1 MIVQSSSPK
10 NIEDMFN
17 QVCHSYL
24 LNLYN
29 QIQNIDSNVVNFEN
43 IKNKFESLF
52 SSNQDYDET
61 FNYGNS
67 YTDILSD
74 LQLYINYWVEKT
86 DLHNFITTIYENNN
100 QGLEIAHKW
109 IAEATTAKEIKK
121 KVEKEKKDI
130 KNQIKRAKAT
140 GHSVVFNQ
148 FSPINSESPESKL
161 NSVIGRYFLPML
173 TTSIPNQKTFEYYG
187 NGSKSEIRH
196 GTQIEVIDGEVV
208 INPLYLAYIKA
219 KKAKFH
225 EKTYPVIY
233 FNLLKKTD
241 EHDKDNVER
250 NKEGSFTEQL
260 HKMESNNLGIA
271 VITLPADEGFLDKN
285 EINRKEEL
293 SYNSQKKK
301 ILNISLNNGKDFFIS
316 ENIKKELF
324 GTKKEEYFILNHL
337 LDKSAKFLGLNNKKT
352 ISPAERQALMF
363 HFIKYELTNFII
375 EKLGLDSFNFSCKDA
390 IDRGAAHSLYYN
402 TIKSI
407 ELNNPISCDE
417 FKINKDGAAVEV
429 KGRGMNFHEKILAN
443 VFNVKINNQRNTS
456 DIKLPEHIMSWSK
469 KFESKHTY
477 SSNIFTIF
485 IKAIKSFFKNKFF
498 NIIKNIRNLNSLSK
512 EVYGDLIL
520 KKEKKGIVD
529 DKNISIKDNNDVPIT
544 LDDAPKTTPS
554 LVCVRY
560 NGGVEPFTPP
570 IKNISNQSNATYD
583 PPVHGM

>member
-29 QIQNIDSNVVNFEN
+29 QIQSIDSNVVNFEN

-86 DLHNFITTIYENNN
+86 DLHNFIITIYENNN

-109 IAEATTAKEIKK
+109 IAEAATAKEIKK

-173 TTSIPNQKTFEYYG
+173 TTSIPNQKTFKYG
-187 NGSKSEIRH
+187 RNSSKIEIRH

-208 INPLYLAYIKA
+208 INALYLAYIKA

-225 EKTYPVIY
+225 EKIYPVIY

-271 VITLPADEGFLDKN
+271 VITFPADEGFLDKN

-293 SYNSQKKK
+293 SYDSQKKK

-375 EKLGLDSFNFSCKDA
+375 EKLGPDSFNFSCKDA
-390 IDRGAAHSLYYN
+390 IDRGAVHSLYYN

-429 KGRGMNFHEKILAN
+429 KGRCINFHEKILAN

-485 IKAIKSFFKNKFF
+485 IKTIKSFFKNKFF
-498 NIIKNIRNLNSLSK
+498 NIMKNIRNLNSLSK
-512 EVYGDLIL
+512 EVYGSLIL

-529 DKNISIKDNNDVPIT
+529 DKNISIKDNNDVSIT
-544 LDDAPKTTPS
+544 LDYAPKTTPS
-554 LVCVRY
+554 LVCVSY

-570 IKNISNQSNATYD
+570 SKNISNQSNATYD